1 MKTPR
6 ITLATCAV
14 IVLASCAKE
23 PPPRTVTEFVD
34 NPILLEAAV
43 VRCAQNRNETR
54 YDAECVNA
62 REAVKRIEAKEEAA
76 RREALEASS
85 ERKRRALRRT
95 QQAAAEARRR
105 AAEAEKQRLEE
116 EYLAQF
122 GELPPDAEGG
132 SGLESGELGNV
143 PTAVLPPPG
152 DEGGGSAGPGTS
164 TVPQSGDV
172 PQSGNAPTA
181 EIEAEPESAGDLN
194 SIRDE
199 LRRRSEEEEPEPGT
213 D

>member
-1 MKTPR
+1 MNRPIDTPR
-6 ITLATCAV
+6 LLLALCGLAV
-14 IVLASCAKE
+14 LSGCAKE
-23 PPPRTVTEFVD
+23 PPPRTVVEFVE
-34 NPILLEAAV
+34 NPMLLEAAV
-43 VRCAQNRNETR
+43 VRCAQNRSESR

-95 QQAAAEARRR
+95 QAAAAEARRR

-122 GELPPDAEGG
+122 GELPPGGEGQSDG
-132 SGLESGELGNV
+132 GGIGNV
-143 PTAVLPPPG
+143 PTAVLPKPEEEDMPVQDAG
-152 DEGGGSAGPGTS
+152 APALPEGS
-164 TVPQSGDV
+164 
-172 PQSGNAPTA
+172 NAPA
-181 EIEAEPESAGDLN
+181 VDIEPETPSDLD

-199 LRRRSEEEEPEPGT
+199 LRRRGEEQENDGG
-213 D
+213 